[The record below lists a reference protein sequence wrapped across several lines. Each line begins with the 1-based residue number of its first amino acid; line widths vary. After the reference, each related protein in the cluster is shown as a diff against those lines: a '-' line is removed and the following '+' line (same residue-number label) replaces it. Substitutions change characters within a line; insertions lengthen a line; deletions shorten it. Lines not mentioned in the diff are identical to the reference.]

1 VADRVGHVRRLA
13 ASTGATVLLKGTRTL
28 VATPSGHVRVNPTG
42 GPFLATGGTG
52 DVLTGAIV
60 GLLARGLAPV
70 DAASTAAFLHGRA
83 GALAAARS
91 AEGTTAVDVLA
102 HLAEAVREVHGV

>member
-1 VADRVGHVRRLA
+1 
-13 ASTGATVLLKGTRTL
+13 
-28 VATPSGHVRVNPTG
+28 
-42 GPFLATGGTG
+42 
-52 DVLTGAIV
+52 VLTGAIA

-83 GALAAARS
+83 GALAATRS
-91 AEGTTAVDVLA
+91 GEGTTAVDVLR